1 VSLDLTRQYLDGQA
15 IGIFGAGHLGRAVA
29 YGLLRLGLPRNQIIL
44 CHRGTQATRNELA
57 ADGLDDMVV
66 EAAELVSRSTI
77 VLYLVRPQQHDA
89 IEKYR
94 VRADSLFVSFLA
106 GIPLQRIPVDVS
118 DDNRIRVM
126 TSAPDTLRRRCGLAA
141 LYATHAAASGP
152 ILEILE
158 SLGLRIVLL
167 SRETDIHAFTAL
179 GPCLPIALTYWS
191 SLGNTIDEIEILE
204 VARRHTLPNCDAILQ
219 WALSTHS
226 LSVLN
231 DERSQHLAQAVTP
244 GGVTDAIISA
254 INNGMRISQALDRG
268 IERSRELA
276 RS

>member
-1 VSLDLTRQYLDGQA
+1 MSLNLTRQYLDGQA
-15 IGIFGAGHLGRAVA
+15 IGIFGAGHLGSAVA
-29 YGLLRLGLPRNQIIL
+29 DGLLRLGLPRNQITL
-44 CHRGTQATRNELA
+44 CHRGTQATRNQLS
-57 ADGLDDMVV
+57 ADGLEDLVV
-66 EAAELVSRSTI
+66 EAAELVSRSRI
-77 VLYLVRPQQHDA
+77 VLYLVRPQHHDA

-106 GIPLQRIPVDVS
+106 GIPLKRIPVDVS
-118 DDNRIRVM
+118 ANNRVRVM
-126 TSAPDTLRRRCGLAA
+126 TSAPDTLRRRHGLAA

-158 SLGLRIVLL
+158 SLGLRIVVL
-167 SRETDIHAFTAL
+167 SQEADIHAFTAL

-191 SLGNTIDEIEILE
+191 SLGNTIDELEILE
-204 VARRHTLPNCDAILQ
+204 VARRHALPNRDAILQ

-226 LSVLN
+226 LSFSN
-231 DERSQHLAQAVTP
+231 DELSQYLTQAVTP
-244 GGVTDAIISA
+244 GGVTDAIVSA
-254 INNGMRISQALDRG
+254 INNGMSISQALDRG